1 MAVQINQT
9 DKTPFVH
16 LCSENAQF
24 IFDGIILPED
34 AVEFFSPITKYIGS
48 YLENPPAES
57 EIICKLEYFNTSA
70 SRMLFAMFKAFQDA
84 QHLTKTKVTWYYDED
99 DDAMEEVA
107 EEFQEILPD
116 LNFVKTPKAF
126 DDLPDLRKLVPVEE
140 G

>member
-9 DKTPFVH
+9 EKTPFVH
-16 LCSENAQF
+16 LSSDTAQF

-34 AVEFFSPITKYIGS
+34 AVEFFGPINTYIGS
-48 YLENPPAES
+48 YLKQPAAES

-84 QHLTKTKVTWYYDED
+84 HHQTKTRVVWYYDED

-107 EEFQEILPD
+107 EEFQEILPEME
-116 LNFVKTPKAF
+116 FVKTPMNF
-126 DDLPDLRKLVPVEE
+126 DDLPDLRKLVPIEN
-140 G
+140 

>member
-9 DKTPFVH
+9 EKTPFVH
-16 LCSENAQF
+16 LCSEHAQF
-24 IFDGIILPED
+24 TFDGIILPED
-34 AVEFFSPITKYIGS
+34 AVQFFSPINTYIGS
-48 YLENPPAES
+48 YLKNPPPKS
-57 EIICKLEYFNTSA
+57 EILCKLEYFNTSA

-84 QHLTKTKVTWYYDED
+84 SHRTKTKVIWYYDED

-116 LNFVKTPKAF
+116 LEFVKTPMAF
-126 DDLPDLRKLVPVEE
+126 DDLPDLRALVPIE

>member
-24 IFDGIILPED
+24 IFDGIVLPED
-34 AVEFFSPITKYIGS
+34 AVEFFVPINKYIKS
-48 YLENPPAES
+48 YLEAPAAES

-70 SRMLFAMFKAFQDA
+70 SRMLFVMFKAFQDA
-84 QHLTKTKVTWYYDED
+84 NSLTKTKVTWYFDED

-107 EEFQEILPD
+107 EEFQEILPS
-116 LNFVKTPKAF
+116 LNFVKTPVSYEN
-126 DDLPDLRKLVPVEE
+126 LPDLRSLVPVE